1 MELRE
6 YVCGATVGR
15 VCSDAQVSHLM
26 VPEFVSTLLLKVAH
40 TEAGKNWGT
49 LFRVDFLKENV
60 GNPEDSLLTS
70 IPF

>member
-1 MELRE
+1 
-6 YVCGATVGR
+6 
-15 VCSDAQVSHLM
+15 M
-26 VPEFVSTLLLKVAH
+26 VPELEGGPFEKSRSWTVAH